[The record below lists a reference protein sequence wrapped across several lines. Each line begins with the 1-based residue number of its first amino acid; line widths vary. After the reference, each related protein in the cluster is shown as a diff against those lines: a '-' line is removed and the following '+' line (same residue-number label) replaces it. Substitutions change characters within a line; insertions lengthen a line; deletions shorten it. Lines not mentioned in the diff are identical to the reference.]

1 MKQYEYEIKING
13 QTVEPADEA
22 VNEIYAGSKL
32 IWKRKSKGKLFADIT
47 LSRHKFTRRG
57 LIVPAYLDKTASND
71 IYEKSGR
78 KVSEIDTTGLL
89 NVLDGHEPNY
99 ETGVFVYNDTP
110 TYTILNQY
118 KPAMYDFLYTAGAAE
133 NVLTRGTLN
142 LTDTSAQWSDYHYSV
157 SSYLRTNET
166 TITGPGG
173 NGILP
178 LSRPLGA
185 PAGAEKFGPLCYV
198 KDGKLVTDAGY
209 VVLAVCGDSLI
220 CAEDVIMSN
229 SGFNFKMYGY
239 ITERTLTG
247 EKVRQFFTARQ
258 RLLSNLSS
266 QASGSENPRHY
277 YKTGNALFYYAL
289 RSGVSYLNALNLD
302 SNTSA
307 ECGIDTE
314 PECVFYYNGQYYAV
328 CGAGIYHSADPMLP
342 ADSAKIPLPT
352 DEYGSYNI
360 HNASAG
366 GYYVD
371 QEKGILYTIIESVSS
386 FPTREGGKAPNYK
399 LITINLNNTEA

>member
-1 MKQYEYEIKING
+1 MSYTYEIKIND
-13 QTVEPADEA
+13 QTVEPADES

-32 IWKRKSKGKLFADIT
+32 IWKRKSEPQLFADIT
-47 LSRHKFTRRG
+47 FARCKFTRRG
-57 LIVPAYLDKTASND
+57 LIVSAYLSTTERY
-71 IYEKSGR
+71 IYEKTGQ
-78 KVSEIDTTGLL
+78 KVSEFDITNLL
-89 NVLDGHEPNY
+89 SKH
-99 ETGVFVYNDTP
+99 ETGCFVYDDTP
-110 TYTILNQY
+110 AYTISSTEGTVYARDLH
-118 KPAMYDFLYTAGAAE
+118 DFLYTAGAAE
-133 NVLTRGTLN
+133 NVLTRSTLDI
-142 LTDTSAQWSDYHYSV
+142 TDTSAQWKDYHYSV
-157 SSYLRTNET
+157 SSYLRANKT

-178 LSRPLGA
+178 LSRQLGA
-185 PAGAEKFGPLCYV
+185 PAGAETFGPLCYV
-198 KDGKLVTDAGY
+198 KGGKLITDAGY

-220 CAEDVIMSN
+220 CAEDVIIQN
-229 SGFNFKMYGY
+229 RGFNFKMYGY
-239 ITERTLTG
+239 ITERTLSG

-277 YKTGNALFYYAL
+277 YKVHNALFYYSL

-328 CGAGIYHSADPMLP
+328 CGSAIYYSADPMLP
-342 ADSAKIPLPT
+342 EDSAKIELPT
-352 DEYGSYNI
+352 DEYGSYNV
-360 HNASAG
+360 NYTSAG

-371 QEKGILYTIIESVSS
+371 RETGILYTIVESVNS
-386 FPTREGGKAPNYK
+386 FPTKEGGKAGNYK